1 MTTREKLN
9 DIVNDIT
16 NVYNG
21 NRTAKMRAIFECLT
35 SDGITD
41 AATLRNMCEDALD
54 YHNKGAIYNAWAA
67 WSGRANY
74 ARTRRA
80 AARPVAAPITTGTD
94 YNAFTFGV
102 EFECGFKKA
111 YFADHYG
118 TREAAVRALIE
129 KARYFGLTVVDRN
142 CADHHDSH
150 TTWKVCTDAS
160 LSSGNGL
167 YVMIELVSPILEG
180 VDGWTQLEKMCNVC
194 ELVGIS
200 VNQSCGT
207 HVHLGVKDESWNTLK
222 NVGINYSLAYKAYCK
237 ALHNSRGEGSDC
249 GTRWARTYNE
259 RELTTLRNTERA
271 EDMFTYG
278 GLCGDVRGAGHYPSS
293 RYRAVNYV
301 AYHQRKTL
309 EFRQHQG
316 TVDFRKVQSWLKDKM
331 ELITWSR
338 NNVLSGYTD
347 DIEAMAWQSDDTR
360 CNFRMRAL
368 RYA

>member
-102 EFECGFKKA
+102 EFECGFKSGRYA
-111 YFADHYG
+111 TCD
-118 TREAAVRALIE
+118 EAVNALME
-129 KARYFGLTVVDRN
+129 KARYFGMNIRRCCGANHEDTRDAWKICSDGSL
-142 CADHHDSH
+142 CA
-150 TTWKVCTDAS
+150 
-160 LSSGNGL
+160 GNGL
-167 YVMIELVSPILEG
+167 TYMIELVSPILSG

-237 ALHNSRGEGSDC
+237 ALHNSRGEGSPC
-249 GTRWARTYNE
+249 GNRWARTYNE
-259 RELTTLRNTERA
+259 RELEAIRSYRTA
-271 EDMFTYG
+271 SAMFGRG
-278 GLCGDVRGAGHYPSS
+278 GLCSDVRGADHYPSS